1 MREIRLPHKL
11 ALAVM
16 ALSVS
21 FTLCAGAKTPASHL
35 ERPVCKP
42 NSTAM
47 HCYAKNM
54 KQAVKQMQSR
64 DTQKEINQVVA
75 RAEKHLN
82 RYVPSPEKVVIA
94 DLDET
99 LLNNAAYYVHHA
111 EQDPAS
117 WSKWLNHSHNGPYNQ
132 SVYHLLKAAQTQ
144 GFSVMYIT
152 GRPASL
158 VPATLRQT
166 GDIAWNGVFHKP
178 VGVQM
183 NAEQYKSQVR
193 EMLKAMGYMI
203 VLNIGDQVS
212 DHDQPVDESK
222 GEFLLPNVMYTI
234 P

>member
-1 MREIRLPHKL
+1 MLNRKF
-11 ALAVM
+11 ALLVT
-16 ALSVS
+16 ALSIS
-21 FTLCAGAKTPASHL
+21 LTFSAGAKTPTSHL
-35 ERPVCKP
+35 ERPVCSP
-42 NSTAM
+42 NSTAV

-54 KQAVKQMQSR
+54 SNAVKQMRSR
-64 DTQKEINQVVA
+64 ETQKEISQVVA

-82 RYVPSPEKVVIA
+82 RYVPSSEKVVIA

-99 LLNNAAYYVHHA
+99 LLSNAAYYAHHDELA
-111 EQDPAS
+111 PSS
-117 WSKWLNHSHNGPYNQ
+117 WGKWLGHQHNGPYNQ
-132 SVYHLLKAAQTQ
+132 SVYHLIKAAQTR

-158 VPATLRQT
+158 APVTLRQT
-166 GDIAWNGVFHKP
+166 GDIAWSGIFHKP
-178 VGVQM
+178 QGVQM

-193 EMLKAMGYMI
+193 EMLKAMGYII

-212 DHDQPVDESK
+212 DHGQPVDESK